1 VGDLD
6 KSNNNYSQNSK
17 IIKNLN
23 KISNSVTK
31 QDQIFDFDNVDPN
44 EQNQNNFDSS
54 EINM

>member
-1 VGDLD
+1 MGDLD

-17 IIKNLN
+17 IIKNVN

>member
-17 IIKNLN
+17 IIKNVN

>member
-17 IIKNLN
+17 IIKNVN

-44 EQNQNNFDSS
+44 EQNQNNFDAS